1 MNNSSY
7 LNFLLAI
14 AIVVLAIKVSFNSSN
29 TIMNDTNYIPKNDS
43 VDVVMNNI
51 MTRTSIRAYTDK
63 PVEDEKIEKVL
74 RAGMSAPTA
83 GNKQPWN
90 FVIVT
95 DKNIL
100 RAVPLKL
107 EYAKPVAA
115 APLAIVVCGDL
126 NKTFDG
132 EGQEYWVQ
140 DLSAASQN
148 ILLASHSLGLGAVW
162 CGVYP
167 ISERVNYIKD
177 LLNLPD
183 NIIPLNIIAI
193 GYPNQNPRP
202 KNKWNNNLI
211 HYNKW

>member
-1 MNNSSY
+1 
-7 LNFLLAI
+7 
-14 AIVVLAIKVSFNSSN
+14 
-29 TIMNDTNYIPKNDS
+29 
-43 VDVVMNNI
+43 
-51 MTRTSIRAYTDK
+51 MTRTSIRAYIDK

-74 RAGMSAPTA
+74 KAGMSAPTA

-90 FVIVT
+90 FVVVT

-193 GYPNQNPRP
+193 GYPNQNPLP

-211 HYNKW
+211 HYNNGK

>member
-14 AIVVLAIKVSFNSSN
+14 AIVILAMRVSVNLSN
-29 TIMNDTNYIPKNDS
+29 KIMSGTNYIQKNDS
-43 VDVVMNNI
+43 IGVVMNNI
-51 MTRTSIRAYTDK
+51 MTRTSIRAYIDK
-63 PVEDEKIEKVL
+63 SIEEEKVEQIL
-74 RAGMSAPTA
+74 RAGMAAPTA

-90 FVIVT
+90 FVVVT

-100 RAVPLKL
+100 KAVPLKL
-107 EYAKPVAA
+107 EYAKQVAS

-177 LLNLPD
+177 LLSLPD

-193 GYPNQNPRP
+193 GYPNQNPLP

>member
-14 AIVVLAIKVSFNSSN
+14 AIVILAIKVSFNSSN
-29 TIMNDTNYIPKNDS
+29 KIMNDTNYIQKNDS
-43 VDVVMNNI
+43 VGVVMNNI
-51 MTRTSIRAYTDK
+51 MTRTSIRAYIDK

-74 RAGMSAPTA
+74 KAGMSAPTA

-90 FVIVT
+90 FVVVT

-193 GYPNQNPRP
+193 GYPNQNPLP

>member
-14 AIVVLAIKVSFNSSN
+14 AIVILAIKVSFNSSN
-29 TIMNDTNYIPKNDS
+29 KIMNDTNYIQKNDS
-43 VDVVMNNI
+43 VGVVMNNI
-51 MTRTSIRAYTDK
+51 MTRTSIRAYIDK

-74 RAGMSAPTA
+74 KAGMSAPTA

-90 FVIVT
+90 FVVVT

-177 LLNLPD
+177 FTTVP
-183 NIIPLNIIAI
+183 
-193 GYPNQNPRP
+193 
-202 KNKWNNNLI
+202 
-211 HYNKW
+211 